1 MRAEKKKIEGDLTLT
16 DGLALYGQASGN
28 IVVTN
33 GGELHLYGVCGR
45 NLTVQEGGKAIIYGM
60 VSGHVVNDGGYLQVL
75 GTIVGSLRS
84 PSGNTEVN
92 PNASVIGGR
101 G

>member
-1 MRAEKKKIEGDLTLT
+1 MRSENKKIEGDLTLT

-28 IVVTN
+28 IVVAN
-33 GGELHLYGVCGR
+33 GGELHLHGVCRR

-84 PSGNTEVN
+84 PSGDTEVN
-92 PNASVIGGR
+92 PNASVIRGR